1 MQNLCRRIQN
11 LDYQNIDIQDW
22 LLNLMDFTF
31 TYIFH
36 SYIVIGHALFPGP
49 HLLRALYTD

>member
-1 MQNLCRRIQN
+1 MQN